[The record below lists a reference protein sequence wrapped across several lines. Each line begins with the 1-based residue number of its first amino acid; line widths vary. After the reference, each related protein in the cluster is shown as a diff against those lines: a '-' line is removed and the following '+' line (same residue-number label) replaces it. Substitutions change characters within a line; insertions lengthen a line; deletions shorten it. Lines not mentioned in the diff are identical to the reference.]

1 MGYMYKEYNL
11 ENFAGTSETSEK
23 REIDG
28 LQLKGNLEMDGS
40 VKAKSFY
47 LSDGKK
53 VSEVVKLGLPKN
65 IYVNDK
71 KIGIN
76 QKDPKKALDIIGGL
90 NVKGRTNLIGQ
101 TNIQGKLC
109 MKHSKTNKTVCIDP
123 NFLKR
128 VHSKIERVKR
138 QLRRQTRVMR
148 RQSNNMLRRGI
159 SQSRH
164 QMIKHVN
171 IHHRGKRHSR
181 RHSRRRHSRRRSS
194 RRRSTTI
201 SIGSNRNRT
210 DRNWKRAQNRILKT
224 RNFEI
229 KSMIKLSP
237 SVTKNRGWKN
247 IYQIGNNAR
256 ERSPAMWMFPSNP
269 WKLHFRLSTNRSSN
283 HGHDFTIPA
292 KYRKWNRTINI
303 KTRVMQR
310 GRNLYILHYINN
322 RYVSRGIL
330 RNTVVKPLYNRN
342 FYVRSPWFKKHRA
355 GYSVRGVVLTHR
367 RRRRSTKISISS
379 NRNRTDRG
387 WKRAQNRILKTR
399 KFTVESMVKL
409 SPSVTRNKSWKN
421 IYQIGNNAGERSPA
435 MWFFPRNPWRLHF
448 RLRTNRSSNS
458 GHDFTIPAKYRKWN
472 RNIKIKTRVIQSG
485 RNLFIYHY
493 INNRYVSRG
502 ILR

>member
-65 IYVNDK
+65 IYLND
-71 KIGIN
+71 
-76 QKDPKKALDIIGGL
+76 
-90 NVKGRTNLIGQ
+90 KGRTNLIGQ

-159 SQSRH
+159 SQSRR

-229 KSMIKLSP
+229 KSMVKLSP

-256 ERSPAMWMFPSNP
+256 ERS
-269 WKLHFRLSTNRSSN
+269 
-283 HGHDFTIPA
+283 
-292 KYRKWNRTINI
+292 
-303 KTRVMQR
+303 RVMQR

-330 RNTVVKPLYNRN
+330 RNTVVKP
-342 FYVRSPWFKKHRA
+342 
-355 GYSVRGVVLTHR
+355 
-367 RRRRSTKISISS
+367 
-379 NRNRTDRG
+379 
-387 WKRAQNRILKTR
+387 
-399 KFTVESMVKL
+399 
-409 SPSVTRNKSWKN
+409 
-421 IYQIGNNAGERSPA
+421 
-435 MWFFPRNPWRLHF
+435 
-448 RLRTNRSSNS
+448 
-458 GHDFTIPAKYRKWN
+458 
-472 RNIKIKTRVIQSG
+472 
-485 RNLFIYHY
+485 
-493 INNRYVSRG
+493 
-502 ILR
+502 